1 MFQFLLSQP
10 QDSHLDIQTFSSIDY
25 ERNKLTLKGRSDLT

>member
-10 QDSHLDIQTFSSIDY
+10 QDSHLYIQKNSSIDY
-25 ERNKLTLKGRSDLT
+25 ERYKLTLKGRSDLT